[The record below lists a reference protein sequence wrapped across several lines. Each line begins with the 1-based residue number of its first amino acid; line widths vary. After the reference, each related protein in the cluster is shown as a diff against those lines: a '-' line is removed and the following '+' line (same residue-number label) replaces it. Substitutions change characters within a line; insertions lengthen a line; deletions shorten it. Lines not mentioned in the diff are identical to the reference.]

1 MSAAS
6 SAPQCRLCGAR
17 HWTREPHAVVNSGVV
32 VNNAVVVNKPVGGRT
47 VQIRCRDRHKKTP
60 ERAAYMREYMRTR
73 RAKSGR

>member
-1 MSAAS
+1 M
-6 SAPQCRLCGAR
+6 
-17 HWTREPHAVVNSGVV
+17 VNSGVV